1 MSFNVKFINICY
13 LMLVNLENRIIKKS
27 VFRKVLGIG
36 QGIRLIFRN
45 GGWVSMRGLGVV
57 LVRFR
62 NMEDLVVYQLSS
74 YQTLVDFA

>member
-13 LMLVNLENRIIKKS
+13 LMLVNLENRIIKKG

-36 QGIRLIFRN
+36 QGIQLTFRN
-45 GGWVSMRGLGVV
+45 GGWVSMRGLGV

-74 YQTLVDFA
+74 YQTLVDFP